1 MAKCKVSVTVDTKL
15 IERVDQAAG
24 ESTRSQIVEE
34 ALAGWMRNR
43 RRTQLETEIERYYAE
58 MSQAERQE
66 DESWSEN
73 SAANL
78 AKTWG

>member
-34 ALAGWMRNR
+34 ALAGWIRDR
-43 RRTQLETEIERYYAE
+43 RRRQLETEIERYYAE
-58 MSQAERQE
+58 MSHAERAE
-66 DESWSEN
+66 DASWAGQGLGS
-73 SAANL
+73 L